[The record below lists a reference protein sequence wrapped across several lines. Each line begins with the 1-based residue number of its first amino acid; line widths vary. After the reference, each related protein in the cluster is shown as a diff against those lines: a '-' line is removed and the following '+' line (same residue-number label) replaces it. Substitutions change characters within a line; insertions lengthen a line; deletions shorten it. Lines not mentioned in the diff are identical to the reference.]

1 MTPPCRRSF
10 PGEAGVHLARKRA
23 GKKREPTTDETA
35 AGRQEPPP
43 GAMPGVVVRAHGLW
57 YEVRTQE
64 PPRTWIA
71 TMRGVLKKRA
81 RRTDIVAVGDQ
92 VWITDAGEGEA
103 TIEVVE
109 PRHSVFARTA
119 RNTRDVEQVILANPD
134 QVLLVFAAR
143 EPEPHLRML
152 DRFIILAERQDLPIR
167 IVVTK
172 LDLEDAL
179 PPDDPLG
186 PAHER
191 FAPYEA
197 LYPVHYVSA
206 ETGAGLETLREAL
219 AGRITVV
226 AGPSGVG
233 KSTLLN
239 ALDPEHERETGE
251 VSEATGKGRHTTIG
265 AQLYQIGPD
274 TFIAD
279 TPGIRA
285 LAMHAVP
292 EDELEWLYREFRPY
306 LGECRFRGCTHMHE
320 PGCAI
325 REAVEAGEITA
336 ERYESYQ
343 MVRAESAGQPR

>member
-1 MTPPCRRSF
+1 M
-10 PGEAGVHLARKRA
+10 ARKR
-23 GKKREPTTDETA
+23 TA
-35 AGRQEPPP
+35 STKPGTPIDATSAPKQRQAPPP
-43 GAMPGVVVRAHGLW
+43 GSIAGVVVRAHGLW
-57 YEVRTQE
+57 YEVRTQD

-71 TMRGVLKKRA
+71 TMRGVLKKQA
-81 RRTDIVAVGDQ
+81 RRTDIVAVGDH
-92 VWITDAGEGEA
+92 VWISDAGEGEA
-103 TIEVVE
+103 TIDVVE
-109 PRHSVFARTA
+109 PRHAVFARTA

-152 DRFIILAERQDLPIR
+152 DRFIVLAERQDLPIR

-172 LDLEDAL
+172 LDLEEEL
-179 PPDDPLG
+179 HPEDPLG
-186 PAHER
+186 PAPDR
-191 FAPYEA
+191 FAAYEA
-197 LYPVHYVSA
+197 IYPVHYVSS
-206 ETGAGLETLREAL
+206 ETGAGLDELREAL

-239 ALDPEHERETGE
+239 ALDPGHERETAE

-279 TPGIRA
+279 TPGMRA

-306 LGECRFRGCTHMHE
+306 LGECRFRGCTHVHE

-325 REAVEAGEITA
+325 RAAVEAGEIPE
-336 ERYESYQ
+336 ERYESYL
-343 MVRAESAGQPR
+343 MVRAESAGQARG

>member
-1 MTPPCRRSF
+1 
-10 PGEAGVHLARKRA
+10 
-23 GKKREPTTDETA
+23 
-35 AGRQEPPP
+35 
-43 GAMPGVVVRAHGLW
+43 MPGVVVRAHGLW
-57 YEVRTQE
+57 YEVRTNE
-64 PPRTWIA
+64 PPQTWIA
-71 TMRGVLKKRA
+71 TMRGVLKRRA
-81 RRTDIVAVGDQ
+81 RRTDIVAVGDH
-92 VWITDAGEGEA
+92 VWISDAGEGEA
-103 TIEVVE
+103 VIDVVE

-152 DRFIILAERQDLPIR
+152 DRFIILAERQELPIR

-172 LDLEDAL
+172 LDLEEALSPEDA
-179 PPDDPLG
+179 LG
-186 PAHER
+186 PAPDR
-191 FAPYEA
+191 FAAYEA
-197 LYPVHYVSA
+197 IYPVHYVSA
-206 ETGAGLETLREAL
+206 TTGAGLDALREVL
-219 AGRITVV
+219 SGQISVV

-239 ALDPEHERETGE
+239 ALDPGHERETGE
-251 VSEATGKGRHTTIG
+251 VSDATGKGRHTTIG
-265 AQLYQIGPD
+265 AKLYQVGPE

-279 TPGIRA
+279 TPGMRA

-325 REAVEAGEITA
+325 RDAVEAGEIPA

-343 MVRAESAGQPR
+343 MVRAESASEAR

>member
-1 MTPPCRRSF
+1 M
-10 PGEAGVHLARKRA
+10 AAV
-23 GKKREPTTDETA
+23 TA
-35 AGRQEPPP
+35 RQEPPP

-71 TMRGVLKKRA
+71 TMRGILKKRA
-81 RRTDIVAVGDQ
+81 RRTDIVAVGDR
-92 VWITDAGEGEA
+92 VWISDAGEGEA
-103 TIEVVE
+103 VIDVVE

-152 DRFIILAERQDLPIR
+152 DRFIILGERQELPIR

-172 LDLEDAL
+172 LDLEEEL
-179 PPDDPLG
+179 HPEDPLG
-186 PAHER
+186 PAPDR
-191 FAPYEA
+191 FAAYEA
-197 LYPVHYVSA
+197 IYPVHYVSA
-206 ETGAGLETLREAL
+206 ATGAGLDALREAL
-219 AGRITVV
+219 SGRITVV

-239 ALDPEHERETGE
+239 ALDPGHDRETGA

-265 AQLYQIGPD
+265 AQLYEIAPD
-274 TFIAD
+274 TYIAD
-279 TPGIRA
+279 TPGMRA

-292 EDELEWLYREFRPY
+292 EAELEWLYREFRPW
-306 LGECRFRGCTHMHE
+306 LGECKFRGCTHLHE

-325 REAVEAGEITA
+325 REAVAAGEIPE
-336 ERYESYQ
+336 ERYESYCL
-343 MVRAESAGQPR
+343 VRAESAG